1 MLDIKFIAENT
12 EDVKANLSK
21 RNFDTS
27 VIDSVVEL
35 NNERKKLTG
44 EVESNRAEVKK
55 ISQQV
60 GMKKKAGEDATDLM
74 NKVAE
79 LKKKSSDMETAL
91 EEIQVKQRDILS
103 TIPNLISDN
112 VPVGATEDENIEF
125 KRIGDPINFSF
136 KVKDHVALG
145 EELGMLDFDK
155 AAQIT
160 GARFVL
166 YKKALARLERALM
179 NYMLDFHHDRGFEE
193 IIPPFIVNEK
203 SLYGTGQ
210 LPKFKED
217 LFKLEGTDWYLIP
230 TSEVPLTNIK
240 RDEIFNHSELPLRY
254 TSCTP
259 CFRSEAGSHGKDTRG
274 LIRLHQFNKV
284 EMVCIVAANDSERAH
299 KEMIDSACGILEEL
313 GLPYKA
319 VTLCT
324 GDIGFGA
331 RETVDLEVWVPS
343 QEKYREISSISN
355 CWDFQARRAGIR
367 YKTNEPKAKPQF
379 AHTLNGSGLAVGRT
393 LVAIMENYQNEDG
406 SITIPEKIRPYMGG
420 LERISK

>member
-1 MLDIKFIAENT
+1 MLDIKFIAENPD
-12 EDVKANLSK
+12 EVKKNLSK
-21 RNFDTS
+21 RKFDLS
-27 VIDSVVEL
+27 LIDSVLNLNEKRKSHIKLVED
-35 NNERKKLTG
+35 T
-44 EVESNRAEVKK
+44 RAEVK
-55 ISQQV
+55 SLSREV
-60 GMKKKAGEDATDLM
+60 GEKKKAGLDASEIM
-74 NKVAE
+74 EKVSG
-79 LKKKSSDMETAL
+79 LKSSIENEEKLLIET
-91 EEIQVKQRDILS
+91 EEKLNDVLS
-103 TIPNLISDN
+103 VIPNLISDK
-112 VPVGATEDENIEF
+112 VPVGATEDENVEF
-125 KRIGDPINFSF
+125 KKFGTPKTFSF

-166 YKKALARLERALM
+166 YKKDLARLERALI
-179 NYMLDFHHDRGFEE
+179 NYMLDFHYDRGYEE
-193 IIPPFIVNEK
+193 IIPPYIVHER

-240 RDEIFNHSELPLRY
+240 REEIFSSSEFPLKY
-254 TSCTP
+254 TSYTP

-274 LIRLHQFNKV
+274 LIRMHQFNKV
-284 EMVCIVAANDSERAH
+284 EMVNIVAADDSERAH
-299 KEMIDSACGILEEL
+299 KEMVESACGILEEL
-313 GLPYKA
+313 NLPYRA

-331 RETVDLEVWVPS
+331 RETVDLEVWLPS
-343 QEKYREISSISN
+343 QNKYREISSISN

-367 YKTNEPKAKPQF
+367 YKTNDPKAKPQF

-393 LVAIMENYQNEDG
+393 LVAILENYQNEDG
-406 SITIPEKIRPYMGG
+406 SITIPEKIRPYMHG